1 MFSLSVQNVTKKFG
15 ETVAVRDLSFDV
27 EEGKIFGILGPN
39 GAGKTTAIRMIAG
52 IFYPDEGKISILG
65 SNNIAEVQNRIGYLP
80 EERGLYKKLKVA
92 DQLAYFAELKGLQPK
107 KALEKARHW
116 LKLLDAEGWLNK
128 KIQELSKGMQQ
139 KIQFVATILHNPDIL
154 ILDEPFTGFDPI
166 NVETFKQVIL
176 DLKKE
181 GKTILLSTHIMEQAE
196 QLCDDVCLIN
206 NGIVLLKGSL
216 REVKARR
223 GKDTIV
229 CEYTGDGEFLSKLH
243 NVKIISMSENR
254 IELRFGKDFNYKE
267 FIKEIVNNLD
277 VSKIELTEPSL
288 REIFIEEVTKMRGNN
303 GN

>member
-1 MFSLSVQNVTKKFG
+1 MFSLSIQNVTKKFG
-15 ETVAVRDLSFDV
+15 EIFAVRNLSFDV
-27 EEGKIFGILGPN
+27 QEGKIFGILGPN
-39 GAGKTTAIRMIAG
+39 GAGKTTTIRMIAG
-52 IFYPDEGKISILG
+52 IFYPDEGEISILG
-65 SNNIAEVQNRIGYLP
+65 SSNITEVQNRIGYLP

-92 DQLAYFAELKGLQPK
+92 DQLIYFAELKGLEPR
-107 KALEKARHW
+107 KALEKARYW
-116 LKLLDAEGWLNK
+116 LKLLDAENWLNK

-154 ILDEPFTGFDPI
+154 ILDEPFSGFDPI
-166 NVETFKQVIL
+166 NVETFKQIIL

-206 NGIVLLKGSL
+206 NGMALLKGSL
-216 REVKARR
+216 REVKARG

-229 CEYTGDGEFLSKLH
+229 CEYTGDSAFLSKLQ

-254 IELRFGKDFNYKE
+254 IELRFGKDFDYKE

-288 REIFIEEVTKMRGNN
+288 REIFIEEVTKMRSNDVN
-303 GN
+303 